1 MPLSL
6 GIASGAGFLKN
17 PAEPAALGYR
27 VNYIDNPSF
36 EIDTAGWHEF
46 GSATIARSTDESF
59 TGSASLS
66 VTATTSSSGAQ
77 RGTTGSGNMIP
88 FVAGEGTYYI
98 SAYVKLASGTP
109 PGTYLLRY
117 LQYDQE
123 TSSSTLSAGNVG
135 SQTLSYTGDFVR
147 ISGSF
152 TKSPSANYLIIRVAN
167 NSVTPGDVFY
177 IDSIM
182 LEKSDT
188 LKSYFDG
195 DNDGFWSGTANDSFS
210 GATPY

>member
-36 EIDTAGWHEF
+36 EVDTAGWNQF
-46 GSATIARSTDESF
+46 GSATIARSTGESF
-59 TGSASLS
+59 IGSASLS
-66 VTATTSSSGAQ
+66 VTATTTSAGAQ
-77 RGTTGSGNMIP
+77 RGTTGVGNMIP
-88 FVAGEGTYYI
+88 LVGGPGTYYI
-98 SAYVKLASGTP
+98 SAYVKLANGTA

-117 LQYDQE
+117 LQYEEE
-123 TSSSTLSAGNVG
+123 TSSSTVAAGNVG
-135 SQTLSYTGDFVR
+135 SQSLSYTGNWVR
-147 ISGSF
+147 LSGSF
-152 TKSPSANYLIIRVAN
+152 TKNSSANFAIIRVSTATA
-167 NSVTPGDVFY
+167 SVGEIFY
-177 IDSIM
+177 IDSVM

-188 LKSYFDG
+188 LESYFDG
-195 DNDGFWSGTANDSFS
+195 GSNGFWSGSANASFS